1 MSCLCLRQIVIEI
14 AIGKEILSEPKQMKD
29 WNLLHKIPIIL
40 NKYQISE
47 IPRKLRK
54 TNLINQNRY
63 DKEILFDLTKNIL
76 SLPST

>member
-1 MSCLCLRQIVIEI
+1 
-14 AIGKEILSEPKQMKD
+14 MKD

-63 DKEILFDLTKNIL
+63 DKEILFDLTKNIF